1 MLGLKNIAIGNQ
13 EDSDILFVLSLGQSD
28 LSFSTFC
35 SRPDALRAPQ
45 SHGLFFKTSLE
56 MAETGFRT

>member
-28 LSFSTFC
+28 LINKTESAHLSVCQVTDGSDESCQVTLSFS
-35 SRPDALRAPQ
+35 
-45 SHGLFFKTSLE
+45 G
-56 MAETGFRT
+56 